1 MRFALL
7 IEEQRKN
14 RRLRWLALALV
25 AVAVATLAIA
35 SLLLRTDGTTAEQGP
50 ASTPG
55 PSATSTSGE
64 DSAPTPQPPHP
75 FADIQGWIV
84 YGDYNGIWAIDPIHR
99 GRRKLIRK
107 PIRLSHEP
115 ALPAAWSR
123 DGSKL
128 LIMRPFL
135 DDGGTHR
142 VAVSILNA
150 DGVEKTVACMNAFF
164 GFASLSPD
172 GSQVVYSWIDD
183 SDPDAGIYLA
193 NAESGDAHLLMSPH
207 RRWYASEKKSFRT
220 ELFAEAFSPDGHQIA
235 YVDGM
240 GDWGNSIRV
249 MDVDARHVRVLI
261 DWRQGG
267 RQMKAMDNHVGS
279 LAWSPD
285 GSRLAFET
293 DDGIW
298 IVGSDGSGLRM
309 VIRHGHNP
317 TWSPD
322 GSRLAFATWNELGTS
337 DTARFRTADADG
349 SDAKTFAHVHGDSD
363 AGWFFGPGP
372 WNPLETGSS

>member
-1 MRFALL
+1 MRFALP
-7 IEEQRKN
+7 IEKQRKS
-14 RRLRWLALALV
+14 RSRWLALALV
-25 AVAVATLAIA
+25 AVAVAVATLVIA
-35 SLLLRTDGTTAEQGP
+35 LLLLRTDSTTSEQGP
-50 ASTPG
+50 APVTN
-55 PSATSTSGE
+55 ATSTSGE

-75 FADIQGWIV
+75 FADIHGWIV
-84 YGDYNGIWAIDPIHR
+84 YGDYNGIWAIDPTHR

-107 PIRLSHEP
+107 PIRLSYEP
-115 ALPAAWSR
+115 AVPVAWSH

-128 LIMRPFL
+128 LIVRPFL
-135 DDGGTHR
+135 DEGGTRR

-150 DGVEKTVACMNAFF
+150 DGVEKTVVRMNAFF

-193 NAESGDAHLLMSPH
+193 NAESGDVRLLMSPH

-220 ELFAEAFSPDGHQIA
+220 ELFAEAFSPDGDQIA

-249 MDVDARHVRVLI
+249 MDADASHVRVLI
-261 DWRQGG
+261 DWRRGG
-267 RQMKAMDNHVGS
+267 RQKNAMDNHVGS

-322 GSRLAFATWNELGTS
+322 GSRLAFATWNELGAS

-349 SDAKTFAHVHGDSD
+349 SDAQTFARVDGDAYS
-363 AGWFFGPGP
+363 GLHFGPGP
-372 WNPLETGSS
+372 WNPLETGSG